1 MGKLQFDEANDLLTL
16 FTKWLHLCCSL
27 VLFFYFLFFGFLS
40 ALISSLYNILFY
52 IFRPWYCS
60 WSDKSSSLRHPLSF
74 SLSHQYCSP
83 VYIQIYIFFLL
94 FFFFWLDNMKV
105 HKFYLFISSFLL
117 RAGMQAVY
125 LIFPFNLTENC
136 SDMQF
141 EGHPNE
147 KVSLHLLS
155 LLFSASNFSMSPIR
169 IIYMVLFFSI
179 SSIMLMVILLYISVT
194 ALGIFFCIRV
204 LRHYIYV
211 LIDN

>member
-1 MGKLQFDEANDLLTL
+1 M
-16 FTKWLHLCCSL
+16 HLCCCL
-27 VLFFYFLFFGFLS
+27 VLFFIFYFLGSCLLLFPPSTTSYSTSSGHGVVPGLTNLLLYVTLSPFLWAINI
-40 ALISSLYNILFY
+40 AL
-52 IFRPWYCS
+52 
-60 WSDKSSSLRHPLSF
+60 
-74 SLSHQYCSP
+74 QY
-83 VYIQIYIFFLL
+83 IYIFFLLL

-105 HKFYLFISSFLL
+105 HEFYLFISSFLL
-117 RAGMQAVY
+117 RAGMQEVY

-136 SDMQF
+136 SDTQF

-155 LLFSASNFSMSPIR
+155 LLFSASNFSMSPIW

-179 SSIMLMVILLYISVT
+179 SSIMLIIILLYISVT

-204 LRHYIYV
+204 LLHFIYV